1 MYIKPITYKD
11 LDGNTRT
18 EDFMFNM
25 SEGELTEMHLSTT
38 GGLDQVVRR
47 IISTQDMPSLFRIFK
62 DLILNSYGVKS
73 LDGRLFE
80 KVDEN
85 GRPLKIQFEQ
95 NPAYSVLL
103 MEMINDSDKAVEF
116 VTNIMPEHL
125 RAKALE
131 ESKKFKESIK
141 TPESEIPAVN

>member
-11 LDGNTRT
+11 LDGNQRT

-25 SEGELTEMHLSTT
+25 SEGELMEMHLSTT

-47 IISTQDMPSLFRIFK
+47 IISTQDTPSLFKIFK
-62 DLILNSYGVKS
+62 DLILNAYGVKS
-73 LDGRLFE
+73 FDGRRFE

-116 VTNIMPEHL
+116 ITNIMPEHL
-125 RAKALE
+125 REKALE
-131 ESKKFKESIK
+131 GAKSFKETLPDSGVI
-141 TPESEIPAVN
+141 TPVN

>member
-1 MYIKPITYKD
+1 MYIKPITYTD
-11 LDGNTRT
+11 FDGNKRT

-25 SEGELTEMHLSTT
+25 SEGELMEMHLSTT

-47 IISTQDMPSLFRIFK
+47 IIATTDQPALFKIFK
-62 DLILNSYGVKS
+62 DLILNAYGIKS
-73 LDGRLFE
+73 LDGRRFE
-80 KVDEN
+80 KIDEN

-95 NPAYSVLL
+95 SPAYSVLL
-103 MEMINDSDKAVEF
+103 MEMINDSNKAVEF

-131 ESKKFKESIK
+131 ASKEFKDTLPIPEVD
-141 TPESEIPAVN
+141 TPAN